1 MQPSSEF
8 VKLGD
13 IDVKV
18 RNSIK
23 AKNIS
28 IKIKSNQTVE
38 LVMPR
43 GANFKTAHKFLLE
56 KELWIKNKLGRIKI
70 HSNEDASILQII
82 SILGQEYEIIKENKD
97 ISVPILI
104 DNNKLLISSS
114 ISENKINQIIIP
126 YLKKIFKYELEKYAL
141 LKATELDVS
150 FKRISIRD
158 TSSRWGSCSSEGNLS
173 FSWRLV
179 LAPRFVMDYVIVHE
193 LCHLIEMN
201 HSHKFWRLV
210 DKFFPDHHKARSWL
224 KINGKKLHNFFSS

>member
-1 MQPSSEF
+1 MQSNSEF
-8 VKLGD
+8 IKLGD
-13 IDVKV
+13 IAVKV
-18 RNSIK
+18 RNSLK
-23 AKNIS
+23 ARHIS
-28 IKIKSNQTVE
+28 IKIKSNKIVE

-43 GANFKTAHKFLLE
+43 GANFKMAYQFLLE

-70 HSNEDASILQII
+70 PSNNDNSIPQII
-82 SILGQEYEIIKENKD
+82 SILGQEYEFITGNKD

-104 DNNKLLISSS
+104 DDNKLLISSA
-114 ISENKINQIIIP
+114 IGENKINQIIIP

-141 LKATELDVS
+141 LKAKELAVS

-158 TSSRWGSCSSEGNLS
+158 TSSHWGSCSSEGNLS

-201 HSHKFWRLV
+201 HSHKFWKLV
-210 DKFFPDHHKARSWL
+210 DKAFPEHHRARSWL
-224 KINGKKLHNFFSS
+224 KINGKKLHNVFSS

>member
-1 MQPSSEF
+1 MQPNSEF
-8 VKLGD
+8 IKLGD
-13 IDVKV
+13 INVKV

-28 IKIKSNQTVE
+28 IKIKSNKIVE

-43 GANFKTAHKFLLE
+43 GANFKIAHKFLLE
-56 KELWIKNKLGRIKI
+56 KELWIKNKLGRLKI
-70 HSNEDASILQII
+70 HSNDDASIPQII
-82 SILGQEYEIIKENKD
+82 SILDQEYDLVTGNKD

-104 DNNKLLISSS
+104 DNNKLLVSSA
-114 ISENKINQIIIP
+114 IGENKINQIIIP

-141 LKATELDVS
+141 LKATELAVS
-150 FKRISIRD
+150 FKKISIRD

-201 HSHKFWRLV
+201 HSHKFWKLV
-210 DKFFPDHHKARSWL
+210 DRSFPEHHKARSWL